1 MKFIHTILS
10 GMLCLLLLSCSSD
23 EEQKAFHLQGTW
35 MLESVSYWDE
45 VVEQYDQE
53 DYTRLRIYDDT
64 CYYECE
70 VMAAPS
76 GKMFI
81 PSGAEHYTLIERGPD
96 DYLYLQ
102 SDETHPLTVR
112 DDTTMVIQEMG
123 RKYAWKVCHA
133 YDDEAVAKIKGFVQS
148 DLASGSEASHRY
160 VFSYAE
166 RDLEASNHSLTYG
179 LVLIAVAFLAAMN
192 YMYIMYRKK
201 KRIELELRRIEQE
214 REALPEPVREA
225 LSNVEEQFHQ
235 TPFYL
240 ALRQKITRG
249 EALSQ
254 EEWQQIEE
262 SFKSVYPRFNTT
274 LLTLRNMSPLEL
286 QVCQLLKLGATPSE
300 IATVLCKDKSSIS
313 TIRSRLYK
321 KVFGT
326 KGSSREWDDFI
337 LSL

>member
-1 MKFIHTILS
+1 MKFIHAILS

-123 RKYAWKVCHA
+123 QKYAWKVCHA
-133 YDDEAVAKIKGFVQS
+133 YGRRVSGQS
-148 DLASGSEASHRY
+148 PP
-160 VFSYAE
+160 
-166 RDLEASNHSLTYG
+166 G
-179 LVLIAVAFLAAMN
+179 LCG
-192 YMYIMYRKK
+192 
-201 KRIELELRRIEQE
+201 
-214 REALPEPVREA
+214 AL
-225 LSNVEEQFHQ
+225 
-235 TPFYL
+235 
-240 ALRQKITRG
+240 
-249 EALSQ
+249 
-254 EEWQQIEE
+254 
-262 SFKSVYPRFNTT
+262 
-274 LLTLRNMSPLEL
+274 
-286 QVCQLLKLGATPSE
+286 
-300 IATVLCKDKSSIS
+300 D
-313 TIRSRLYK
+313 
-321 KVFGT
+321 
-326 KGSSREWDDFI
+326 
-337 LSL
+337 